1 MVKTHKNRIHYS
13 NSSTSLK
20 GGKVIGSGG
29 FGCIFKPALKCKNK
43 KKGKTPGD
51 SITKLMKKKYTHK
64 EYNEVMKFYNLLK
77 NIPNFSNY
85 FLVEGFSVCVPDK
98 LSTEDLKDFNEKCK
112 ALKKL
117 DIDEDNINDSSS
129 LDQLMAL
136 NMPYGGIDVSKYI
149 DENWHNSSM
158 MTKLNNSL
166 IKLLE
171 YGLVPMNEAGVFH
184 CDLKSANI
192 LAREEDGILYTRL
205 IDWGLS
211 TVYKNGDTIPKIL
224 TNRPFQYNVPFSNII
239 FTSLFKKM
247 YNAFL
252 EKNSN
257 PDYYAVRTFVINY
270 VIEWVEK
277 RGPGHLKTMNNIF
290 QNLFEQD
297 LKITEATFKGEL
309 IEYDYTFYFIF
320 EYITKILVKFTKD
333 GKFNVMDYFREV
345 FTKNIDIWGFVVS
358 YVPIVEDI
366 INTHKKITP
375 IQLNILNKIKQL
387 MLILIESSDHPVDVN
402 ALIENLKDLN
412 SVFTNITHKKLRPVH
427 SSSSSSSLP
436 KKEMMDELNSAEKK
450 ALYAG
455 SVSSGTRKKVKK
467 RHFHKM
473 IVKTLKNIKSLHSK
487 GEWI

>member
-1 MVKTHKNRIHYS
+1 
-13 NSSTSLK
+13 
-20 GGKVIGSGG
+20 
-29 FGCIFKPALKCKNK
+29 
-43 KKGKTPGD
+43 
-51 SITKLMKKKYTHK
+51 
-64 EYNEVMKFYNLLK
+64 
-77 NIPNFSNY
+77 
-85 FLVEGFSVCVPDK
+85 
-98 LSTEDLKDFNEKCK
+98 
-112 ALKKL
+112 
-117 DIDEDNINDSSS
+117 
-129 LDQLMAL
+129 
-136 NMPYGGIDVSKYI
+136 
-149 DENWHNSSM
+149 
-158 MTKLNNSL
+158 
-166 IKLLE
+166 
-171 YGLVPMNEAGVFH
+171 MNEAGVFH

-320 EYITKILVKFTKD
+320 EYITKILVKFTKN

-436 KKEMMDELNSAEKK
+436 KKEMMDELNSTEKK

>member
-1 MVKTHKNRIHYS
+1 
-13 NSSTSLK
+13 
-20 GGKVIGSGG
+20 
-29 FGCIFKPALKCKNK
+29 
-43 KKGKTPGD
+43 
-51 SITKLMKKKYTHK
+51 
-64 EYNEVMKFYNLLK
+64 
-77 NIPNFSNY
+77 
-85 FLVEGFSVCVPDK
+85 
-98 LSTEDLKDFNEKCK
+98 
-112 ALKKL
+112 
-117 DIDEDNINDSSS
+117 
-129 LDQLMAL
+129 
-136 NMPYGGIDVSKYI
+136 
-149 DENWHNSSM
+149 
-158 MTKLNNSL
+158 
-166 IKLLE
+166 
-171 YGLVPMNEAGVFH
+171 
-184 CDLKSANI
+184 
-192 LAREEDGILYTRL
+192 
-205 IDWGLS
+205 
-211 TVYKNGDTIPKIL
+211 
-224 TNRPFQYNVPFSNII
+224 
-239 FTSLFKKM
+239 M